1 MAENIFEKQVVYS
14 IPGMD
19 QVEISADI
27 HYSSIDSEYLLMD
40 IYRPKG
46 AGPGDS
52 HATVLFVHGG
62 PVSERWGINPK
73 EMGQY
78 QSYGRLLAAS
88 GMVAVTFNHRLFDE
102 QSFPDSEEDLLQ
114 ALDFVRTNSSSYTI
128 DPERI
133 CIWYVSFGG
142 PLLSVPLRRELSF
155 VRCLVAYYTPLDLS
169 ISGDDEAKIT
179 LRRHSPVSILSEGRA
194 FDIPILIA
202 GAGLDDVGLNAT
214 IDEFVSIARARE
226 LPVTYICH
234 ETGRHAFDIL
244 DDDERTREII
254 RSTIEFISQNTSGQ

>member
-1 MAENIFEKQVVYS
+1 MAENIFEKNVVYR

-46 AGPGDS
+46 AAPGDS
-52 HATVLFVHGG
+52 YATVLFVHGG
-62 PVSERWGINPK
+62 PISESWGINPK

-88 GMVAVTFNHRLFDE
+88 GMVAVTFNHRLFDV

-114 ALDFVRTNSSSYTI
+114 ALDFVRTNSSSYNI

-142 PLLSVPLRRELSF
+142 PLLSIPLRRDLSF
-155 VRCLVAYYTPLDLS
+155 LRCLIAYYAPLDLM
-169 ISGDDEAKIT
+169 ISENDQGKNM
-179 LRRHSPVSILSEGRA
+179 LRRYSPVSILSEGGG
-194 FDIPILIA
+194 FNIPILIA
-202 GAGLDDVGLNAT
+202 GAGLDNVDLNAT
-214 IDEFVSIARARE
+214 IDEFISIARSRE
-226 LPVTYICH
+226 LPVTYIRH
-234 ETGRHAFDIL
+234 DTGRHAFDIL
-244 DDDERTREII
+244 DDDERSREII
-254 RSTIEFISQNTSGQ
+254 RTTIEFISENASRR